1 MKCPRCQL
9 ENIPGQERCLRCHSI
24 LEADGAV
31 TEVNPPRMPA
41 WRRPWRDCTRW
52 LRGHRLRGRRFRAE
66 DVPRGWTR
74 AFAGPSVGLALN
86 VLPGLGHLV
95 RGRFRE
101 VRLLVLLWLLL
112 VAAGA
117 FAYGSNVGT
126 ALLSL
131 AVAVHAWI
139 AVRLDLIDRLGGFGE
154 RLMAVLGVMIVL
166 ALLYWGVPRMVFHDY
181 MGIRTAMAIPGLRIQ
196 QGDYLLA
203 RRLAPASELFPR
215 GTLVLV
221 HPPTLI
227 NAYRSVFENR
237 RNLAMGEIVGLPGES
252 VRIQGGT
259 FTVGSEH
266 LDPLRFPVP
275 AWLQHRSFSL
285 RVPADSYFISAPY
298 SATGRRNVTAE
309 MVEEASVFEAR
320 EIRGRVFMRWWPLS
334 RRGFIE

>member
-24 LEADGAV
+24 LEAGGVV
-31 TEVNPPRMPA
+31 TEVHPPRMAA
-41 WRRPWRDCTRW
+41 WRRPWRDGTRW
-52 LRGHRLRGRRFRAE
+52 LRGHRLWGRRQQGDKA
-66 DVPRGWTR
+66 PAGWTR
-74 AFAGPSVGLALN
+74 ACAGLSVGLALN

-112 VAAGA
+112 AAAGA

-166 ALLYWGVPRMVFHDY
+166 ALLYWGVPRIVFHDY

-203 RRLAPASELFPR
+203 RRLARGTELFPR
-215 GTLVLV
+215 GTLVLI
-221 HPPTLI
+221 HPPTLV
-227 NAYRSVFENR
+227 NMYRSVSENR
-237 RNLAMGEIVGLPGES
+237 RNLAMGQIVGLPGES
-252 VRIQGGT
+252 VQIQNGI

-266 LDPLRFPVP
+266 LDPRRFPVP
-275 AWLQHRSFSL
+275 AWLRNRPLSI
-285 RVPADSYFISAPY
+285 RVPAGSYFISAPY
-298 SATGRRNVTAE
+298 SATGPRAATVE
-309 MVEEASVFEAR
+309 MVEEVSLFPAR